1 MTEPSGIAMD
11 IARIEQLIEV
21 LEGSRSEELCVR
33 KGELSVC
40 IKRGPRPTPKPVQPA
55 QFPAIGSLDEPVPE
69 EELSNER
76 LILAPMVGIFH
87 AVDGIMAENAQI
99 KVGQVVGSIES
110 MKLLNDIISDVSGA
124 VRETMVEDGTPV
136 EYGQPLCKIEVT
148 V

>member
-1 MTEPSGIAMD
+1 MD
-11 IARIEQLIEV
+11 IAKIEQLIEV

-40 IKRGPRPTPKPVQPA
+40 IKRGWRPTPRPSQPLELPVAESASAPLVQ
-55 QFPAIGSLDEPVPE
+55 E
-69 EELSNER
+69 EESNER

-99 KVGQVVGSIES
+99 KAGQVVGSIES
-110 MKLLNDIISDVSGA
+110 MKLLNDIVSDVSGA

-136 EYGQPLCKIEVT
+136 EYGQPLCKVEVST
-148 V
+148 